1 MRFLATAK
9 ATALK
14 CYRPEVHNHPS
25 LLPQNAFR
33 RNDFYGIIKKIIGL
47 SSIKLVPFC
56 AVQHAKQWFPMKH
69 DPSDGNPPP
78 GARGNVGGGPP
89 PPAGGPPPPPGLED
103 DSDDSSD
110 DGDDWRIKMFEK
122 EEQLKLQKAAEE
134 NEAKDTKPTGQMSDL
149 F

>member
-1 MRFLATAK
+1 
-9 ATALK
+9 
-14 CYRPEVHNHPS
+14 
-25 LLPQNAFR
+25 
-33 RNDFYGIIKKIIGL
+33 
-47 SSIKLVPFC
+47 
-56 AVQHAKQWFPMKH
+56 MKY
-69 DPSDGNPPP
+69 DPSDYGNPPP

-122 EEQLKLQKAAEE
+122 EVQLKLQKAAEE
-134 NEAKDTKPTGQMSDL
+134 NEAKDTKSTGQMSDL